1 MSIASFDE
9 IQKADDTAYVDVEA
23 YGTTVRLG
31 SLNSIDM
38 IEWAEAK
45 DEGKGRMAAGM
56 RLIVKSLVDADGGR
70 VPEEKFEAMLASFQT
85 KNALSNTKVINAALK
100 LNGFGADE
108 AKNASGE
115 AASEGSATDS
125 PLQLAT

>member
-9 IQKADDTAYVDVEA
+9 IAQADDTEYAEVEA
-23 YGTTVRLG
+23 YGTTVRIG
-31 SLNSIDM
+31 SLNSVDM

-45 DEGKGRMAAGM
+45 DEGRMAAGL
-56 RLIVKSLVDADGGR
+56 RLIVKSLVDAEGNR
-70 VPEEKFEAMLASFQT
+70 VPKDKFEALLASFKL
-85 KNALSNTKVINAALK
+85 KNARSNTKVINAALK

-108 AKNASGE
+108 AKNDSGE